1 MSRYAQFASHEGRA
15 PWDQH
20 WQRMLVAPR
29 AHMGLEGLTN
39 EHENPIGSQAT
50 YLAAKTIYEWFKVCA
65 LLGLIAALD
74 VTVP

>member
-1 MSRYAQFASHEGRA
+1 
-15 PWDQH
+15 
-20 WQRMLVAPR
+20 MLVAPR